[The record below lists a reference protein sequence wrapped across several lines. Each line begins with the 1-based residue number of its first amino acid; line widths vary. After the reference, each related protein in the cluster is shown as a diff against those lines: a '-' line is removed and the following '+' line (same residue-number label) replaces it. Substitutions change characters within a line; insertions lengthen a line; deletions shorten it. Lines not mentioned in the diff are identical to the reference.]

1 MSVEVEN
8 TLMEAGDVLRDL
20 LTWALVT
27 GGWEAEVWERAEVV
41 MLKIEAL
48 NLDNNTKEH

>member
-1 MSVEVEN
+1 MSMEVES
-8 TLMEAGDVLRDL
+8 TLMEAGDVLHDL

-41 MLKIEAL
+41 MLKIDAIFGNGTEA
-48 NLDNNTKEH
+48 N